1 MQKKLNS
8 CELIGAKKNIP
19 EINRRSALA
28 MRCIGQD
35 ECETLANASKS
46 EAALEEK
53 ILDGTRN
60 CIAVSGDGTWKT
72 RGHTTLVGVC
82 TLIGVECG
90 KVLDIEIMSSFCKVC
105 ESFKGPKFGPK
116 YSVFLAKHQPFAK
129 KNHNGFAGQMEEMEI
144 QRHICLSLVEKK
156 PYGDSIEIEKI
167 ECVGHVQ
174 KRMGSRLRKLKSS
187 IGKKKLSDGKT
198 IGGKG
203 RLTDVVIN
211 RLTTFYGNAIRGIS
225 KNVHEM
231 RQAIWAVWAHT
242 ASTEEQTKHWFCP
255 KGNNSWCKYNVC
267 VQNNKVQ
274 GFKHKNNLPEAVSKA
289 IKHIFKDLS
298 HLKLLRRCL
307 GAVWDYND
315 GHKSQIDIMN
325 AMGWKYNKNNVTTAK
340 DVDKKRLSTAFKRVT
355 AASLESRKNKRLKLA
370 KENVK
375 FKLSEGCA
383 YDPGAY

>member
-1 MQKKLNS
+1 M
-8 CELIGAKKNIP
+8 
-19 EINRRSALA
+19 
-28 MRCIGQD
+28 
-35 ECETLANASKS
+35 
-46 EAALEEK
+46 
-53 ILDGTRN
+53 
-60 CIAVSGDGTWKT
+60 
-72 RGHTTLVGVC
+72 
-82 TLIGVECG
+82 
-90 KVLDIEIMSSFCKVC
+90 
-105 ESFKGPKFGPK
+105 
-116 YSVFLAKHQPFAK
+116 
-129 KNHNGFAGQMEEMEI
+129 
-144 QRHICLSLVEKK
+144 SLVEKK
-156 PYGDSIEIEKI
+156 PYGDNIEIEKI

-187 IGKKKLSDGKT
+187 LGKKKLSDGKT

-211 RLTTFYGNAIRGIS
+211 RLTTFYGSAIRGNP

-242 ASTEEQTKHWFCP
+242 ASTDEQPKHWFCP
-255 KGNNSWCKYNVC
+255 KGNSWCKYNIC

-274 GFKHKNNLPEAVSKA
+274 GFKHKNNFPEAVSKA
-289 IKHIFKDLS
+289 IKPIFKDLS

-307 GAVWDYND
+307 GGKTQNPNKSLNSLIWKYSPTTIGSSIMVMRIAAFLAVCDYNY

-325 AMGWKYNKNNVTTAK
+325 AMGLKYNKNNVITAK

-370 KENVK
+370 KENMK

-383 YDPGAY
+383 YDPGAYLYK